1 MASTQITNKPQN
13 KVGFATF
20 CANPAVR
27 QNISNVVGEKHTS
40 RFIASVVS
48 AVQTNKALA
57 ECTNSS
63 IFSAAL
69 LGESL
74 KLSPSPQLGQFY
86 MVPYKDRKTGV
97 TEAQFQLGAKGYKQ
111 LSIRS
116 GQYRKIVT
124 SVVKEGE
131 LKSFNPITEEYVFEP
146 VTDVSIREKLPVVG
160 YYASF
165 TLVNGF
171 QKEIYWSKEKML
183 AHADR
188 YSSAFSLDAKGGK
201 YPKVSYQDYLDGKY
215 PAKDE
220 WLYSS
225 FWYKDFDGMAEKTMI
240 RQLISK
246 WGIMSIDLQKAYES
260 DMGVLNESGE
270 VRYVDN
276 QKDDPTEA
284 AASEIA
290 EKANAEELIID
301 VEEEVE
307 ETK

>member
-1 MASTQITNKPQN
+1 MASTQITNKPQG
-13 KVGFATF
+13 KIGFATF

-40 RFIASVVS
+40 QFIASVVS

-86 MVPYKDRKTGV
+86 LVPYKDRKTGIS
-97 TEAQFQLGAKGYKQ
+97 EAQFQLGSKGYKQ
-111 LSIRS
+111 LAIRS
-116 GQYRKIVT
+116 GSYRKIVT
-124 SVVKEGE
+124 SVIKQGE
-131 LKSFNPITEEYVFEP
+131 LKSFNPITEECVFEP
-146 VTDVSIREKLPVVG
+146 VLDPNVREKLPVVG
-160 YYASF
+160 YYAMF

-171 QKEIYWSKEKML
+171 QKEIYWSKEKMIE
-183 AHADR
+183 HAKR
-188 YSSAFSLDAKGGK
+188 YSQGYRTDLQKGTQ
-201 YPKVSYQDYLDGKY
+201 YT
-215 PAKDE
+215 
-220 WLYSS
+220 
-225 FWYKDFDGMAEKTMI
+225 FWSKDFDAMAEKTMI

-246 WGIMSIDLQKAYES
+246 WGIMSIELQKAYES

-276 QKDDPTEA
+276 HEDDLA
-284 AASEIA
+284 EIA
-290 EKANAEELIID
+290 ATEIASNANAEEIVID
-301 VEEEVE
+301 VGEAE
-307 ETK
+307 

>member
-1 MASTQITNKPQN
+1 MASTQVTNKTTS

-20 CANPAVR
+20 CANPVVR
-27 QNISNVVGEKHTS
+27 QNIANVVGEKQTS
-40 RFIASVVS
+40 SFIAAVVS
-48 AVQTNKALA
+48 SVQTNKALA

-86 MVPYKDRKTGV
+86 LVPYTDRKTGIS
-97 TEAQFQLGAKGYKQ
+97 EAQFQLGSKGYKQ
-111 LSIRS
+111 LAIRS

-124 SVVKEGE
+124 SVIKQGE

-146 VTDVSIREKLPVVG
+146 VLDPAIREKLPVVG

-171 QKEIYWSKEKML
+171 QKELYWSKEKMVE
-183 AHADR
+183 HAKR
-188 YSSAFSLDAKGGK
+188 YSHGYRSDCQKGTQ
-201 YPKVSYQDYLDGKY
+201 YT
-215 PAKDE
+215 
-220 WLYSS
+220 
-225 FWYKDFDGMAEKTMI
+225 FWSKDFDGMAEKTMI

-246 WGIMSIDLQKAYES
+246 WGIMSIDMQRAYTS

-276 QKDDPTEA
+276 QDDNP
-284 AASEIA
+284 SEIA
-290 EKANAEELIID
+290 AAEIAENANQEEIVI
-301 VEEEVE
+301 EEGGE
-307 ETK
+307 E

>member
-1 MASTQITNKPQN
+1 MASTQITNKPQG

-40 RFIASVVS
+40 QFIASVVS

-86 MVPYKDRKTGV
+86 MVPYKDRKTGIS
-97 TEAQFQLGAKGYKQ
+97 EAQFQLGSKGYRQ
-111 LSIRS
+111 LAIRS

-124 SVVKEGE
+124 SVIKQGE
-131 LKSFNPITEEYVFEP
+131 LKSFNPIVEEYRFEP
-146 VTDVSIREKLPVVG
+146 VLDPDVREKLPVIG

-171 QKEIYWSKEKML
+171 QKELYWSKERMIE
-183 AHADR
+183 HAKR
-188 YSSAFSLDAKGGK
+188 YSQGYRTDLQKGTQ
-201 YPKVSYQDYLDGKY
+201 YT
-215 PAKDE
+215 
-220 WLYSS
+220 
-225 FWYKDFDGMAEKTMI
+225 FWSKDFDAMAEKTMI

-246 WGIMSIDLQKAYES
+246 WGIMSIDMVTALET
-260 DMGVLNESGE
+260 
-270 VRYVDN
+270 DN
-276 QKDDPTEA
+276 TIEA
-284 AASEIA
+284 ADGTRTYVELEDPDVAKLPEPEPEPA
-290 EKANAEELIID
+290 AVETAPEAPVPEEGGDL
-301 VEEEVE
+301 VW
-307 ETK
+307 

>member
-40 RFIASVVS
+40 RFVASVVS

-97 TEAQFQLGAKGYKQ
+97 AEAQFQLGAKGYKQ
-111 LSIRS
+111 LAIRS

-171 QKEIYWSKEKML
+171 QKEIYWSKEKMVE
-183 AHADR
+183 HAKR
-188 YSSAFSLDAKGGK
+188 YSQGYRSDCQKGT
-201 YPKVSYQDYLDGKY
+201 SYT
-215 PAKDE
+215 
-220 WLYSS
+220 
-225 FWYKDFDGMAEKTMI
+225 FWSKDFDGMAEKTMI

-276 QKDDPTEA
+276 QRDDPTEV

-290 EKANAEELIID
+290 EKANHEELVVDAEEVI
-301 VEEEVE
+301 E
-307 ETK
+307 

>member
-1 MASTQITNKPQN
+1 MASTQITNKPQG

-40 RFIASVVS
+40 QFIASVVS

-86 MVPYKDRKTGV
+86 MVPYKDRKTGIS
-97 TEAQFQLGAKGYKQ
+97 EAQFQLGSRGYKQ
-111 LSIRS
+111 LAVRS
-116 GQYRKIVT
+116 GSYRKIVT
-124 SVVKEGE
+124 SVIKQGE

-146 VTDVSIREKLPVVG
+146 VLDPDVREKLPVIG
-160 YYASF
+160 YYAMF
-165 TLVNGF
+165 ALVNGF
-171 QKEIYWSKEKML
+171 QKEIYWSKERMIE
-183 AHADR
+183 HAKR
-188 YSSAFSLDAKGGK
+188 YSQGYRTDLQKGTQ
-201 YPKVSYQDYLDGKY
+201 YT
-215 PAKDE
+215 
-220 WLYSS
+220 
-225 FWYKDFDGMAEKTMI
+225 FWSKDFDAMAEKTMI

-246 WGIMSIDLQKAYES
+246 WGIMSIDLQRAYES

-276 QKDDPTEA
+276 QEDNPA
-284 AASEIA
+284 EIA
-290 EKANAEELIID
+290 ATEIANNANAEEIVID
-301 VEEEVE
+301 AVGEAE
-307 ETK
+307 

>member
-1 MASTQITNKPQN
+1 MASTQITNKPQG

-40 RFIASVVS
+40 QFIASVVS

-86 MVPYKDRKTGV
+86 MVPYKDRKTGIS
-97 TEAQFQLGAKGYKQ
+97 EAQFQLGSKGYKQ
-111 LSIRS
+111 LAVRS
-116 GQYRKIVT
+116 GSYRKIVT
-124 SVVKEGE
+124 SVIKQGE

-146 VTDVSIREKLPVVG
+146 VLDPDVREKLPVIG
-160 YYASF
+160 YYAMF
-165 TLVNGF
+165 ALVNGF
-171 QKEIYWSKEKML
+171 QKEIYWSKERMIE
-183 AHADR
+183 HAKR
-188 YSSAFSLDAKGGK
+188 YSQGYRTDLQKGTQ
-201 YPKVSYQDYLDGKY
+201 YT
-215 PAKDE
+215 
-220 WLYSS
+220 
-225 FWYKDFDGMAEKTMI
+225 FWSKDFDAMAEKTMI

-246 WGIMSIDLQKAYES
+246 WGIMSIDLQRAYES

-270 VRYVDN
+270 VRYVDS
-276 QKDDPTEA
+276 QEDDPA
-284 AASEIA
+284 EIA
-290 EKANAEELIID
+290 ATEIASNANAEELIID
-301 VEEEVE
+301 TAGEAE
-307 ETK
+307 

>member
-1 MASTQITNKPQN
+1 MASTSVTNTQPQ

-20 CANPAVR
+20 CANPAVK
-27 QNISNVVGEKHTS
+27 QNIASVVGEKNAQT
-40 RFIASVVS
+40 FIASVVS
-48 AVQTNKALA
+48 AVQANKSLA

-74 KLSPSPQLGQFY
+74 KLSPSPQLGQYFL
-86 MVPYKDRKTGV
+86 VPYKNKSGV
-97 TEAQFQLGAKGYKQ
+97 TEAQFQLGSKGYRQ
-111 LSIRS
+111 LAIRS
-116 GQYRKIVT
+116 GQYRKIVA
-124 SVVKEGE
+124 SVVKKGE

-146 VTDVSIREKLPVVG
+146 ILDMELRESLPVVG

-165 TLVNGF
+165 ELVNGF

-188 YSSAFSLDAKGGK
+188 YSSAFSLNAKGGR

-225 FWYKDFDGMAEKTMI
+225 FWYKDFDGMAEKTML

-246 WGIMSIDLQKAYES
+246 WGVMSIDLQRAFTS

-270 VRYVDN
+270 VKYVDN
-276 QKDDPTEA
+276 LPEDPAETAET
-284 AASEIA
+284 EIA
-290 EKANAEELIID
+290 EKANAEELVIEAD
-301 VEEEVE
+301 AE
-307 ETK
+307 ETFA

>member
-40 RFIASVVS
+40 RFVASVVS

-97 TEAQFQLGAKGYKQ
+97 AEAQFQLGAKGYKQ
-111 LSIRS
+111 LAIRS

-171 QKEIYWSKEKML
+171 QKEIYWSKEKMVE
-183 AHADR
+183 HAKR
-188 YSSAFSLDAKGGK
+188 YSQGYRSDCQKGT
-201 YPKVSYQDYLDGKY
+201 SYT
-215 PAKDE
+215 
-220 WLYSS
+220 
-225 FWYKDFDGMAEKTMI
+225 FWSKDFDGMAEKTMI

-276 QKDDPTEA
+276 QRDDTTEV

-290 EKANAEELIID
+290 EKANHEELVVDAEEI
-301 VEEEVE
+301 VE
-307 ETK
+307 

>member
-1 MASTQITNKPQN
+1 MASTQITNKPQG
-13 KVGFATF
+13 KMGFATF

-40 RFIASVVS
+40 QFIASVVS

-86 MVPYKDRKTGV
+86 MVPYKDRKTGIS
-97 TEAQFQLGAKGYKQ
+97 EAQFQLGSKGYKQ
-111 LSIRS
+111 LAVRS
-116 GQYRKIVT
+116 GSYRKIVT
-124 SVVKEGE
+124 SVIKQGE

-146 VTDVSIREKLPVVG
+146 VLDPDVREKLPVIG
-160 YYASF
+160 YYAMF
-165 TLVNGF
+165 ALVNGF
-171 QKEIYWSKEKML
+171 QKEIYWSKERMIE
-183 AHADR
+183 HAKR
-188 YSSAFSLDAKGGK
+188 YSQGYRTDLQKGTQ
-201 YPKVSYQDYLDGKY
+201 YT
-215 PAKDE
+215 
-220 WLYSS
+220 
-225 FWYKDFDGMAEKTMI
+225 FWSKDFDAMAEKTMI

-246 WGIMSIDLQKAYES
+246 WGIMSIDLQRAYES

-276 QKDDPTEA
+276 QEDDPA
-284 AASEIA
+284 EIA
-290 EKANAEELIID
+290 ATEIASNANSEELIID
-301 VEEEVE
+301 AVGEAE
-307 ETK
+307 

>member
-1 MASTQITNKPQN
+1 MATTSVTNIQPQ

-27 QNISNVVGEKHTS
+27 QNIAGVVGEKNTQS
-40 RFIASVVS
+40 FIASIVS
-48 AVQTNKALA
+48 AVQTNKSLA

-74 KLSPSPQLGQFY
+74 KLSPSPQLGQFFL
-86 MVPYKDRKTGV
+86 VPYKNKNGV
-97 TEAQFQLGAKGYKQ
+97 TEAQFQLGSKGYRQ
-111 LSIRS
+111 LAIRS
-116 GQYRKIVT
+116 GQYRKIVA
-124 SVVKEGE
+124 SAVKKGE

-146 VTDVSIREKLPVVG
+146 ILDMELRESLPVVG
-160 YYASF
+160 YYAAF
-165 TLVNGF
+165 ELINGF
-171 QKEIYWSKEKML
+171 KKEIYWSKEKML
-183 AHADR
+183 AHADQ
-188 YSSAFSLDAKGGK
+188 YSSAFSLNAKGGK

-246 WGIMSIDLQKAYES
+246 WGIMSIEMEKAFTS
-260 DMGVLNESGE
+260 DMAVLNESGD

-276 QKDDPTEA
+276 LPEDPMEKA
-284 AASEIA
+284 QEEIA
-290 EKANAEELIID
+290 ENANKEELVIEADAEE
-301 VEEEVE
+301 
-307 ETK
+307 TFA

>member
-1 MASTQITNKPQN
+1 MASTLVTNTQPQ

-27 QNISNVVGEKHTS
+27 QNIAGVVGEKNTQS
-40 RFIASVVS
+40 FIASIVS
-48 AVQTNKALA
+48 AVQANKSLA

-74 KLSPSPQLGQFY
+74 KLSPSPQLGQFFL
-86 MVPYKDRKTGV
+86 VPYKNKNGV
-97 TEAQFQLGAKGYKQ
+97 TEAQFQLGSKGYRQ
-111 LSIRS
+111 LAIRS
-116 GQYRKIVT
+116 GQYRKIVA
-124 SVVKEGE
+124 SAVKKGE

-146 VTDVSIREKLPVVG
+146 ILDMELRESLPVVG
-160 YYASF
+160 YYAAF
-165 TLVNGF
+165 ELINGF
-171 QKEIYWSKEKML
+171 KKEIYWSKEKML

-188 YSSAFSLDAKGGK
+188 YSSAFSLNAKGGK

-225 FWYKDFDGMAEKTMI
+225 FWYKDFDGMAEKTML

-246 WGIMSIDLQKAYES
+246 WGVMSIDLQRAFTS

-270 VRYVDN
+270 VKYVDN
-276 QKDDPTEA
+276 LPEDPAETAET
-284 AASEIA
+284 EIA
-290 EKANAEELIID
+290 EKANAEELVIEAD
-301 VEEEVE
+301 AEEAFA
-307 ETK
+307 